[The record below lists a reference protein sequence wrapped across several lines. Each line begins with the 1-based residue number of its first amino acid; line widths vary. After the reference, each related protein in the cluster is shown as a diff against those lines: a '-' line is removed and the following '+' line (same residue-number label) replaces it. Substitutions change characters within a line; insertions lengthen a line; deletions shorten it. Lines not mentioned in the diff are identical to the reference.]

1 MNSIRRNMA
10 LRIGGAAL
18 LLSLGGGFGLY
29 FALDGALATQFDHAL
44 ATKAQALVSAAEID
58 NGKFEIDLDIQ
69 AFAGFGSGSPGDY
82 FQISAT
88 DGRVVGFEALVR

>member
-44 ATKAQALVSAAEID
+44 ATTVDWYRNNRTWWEPLKSRAAL
-58 NGKFEIDLDIQ
+58 
-69 AFAGFGSGSPGDY
+69 SPPRPRR
-82 FQISAT
+82 S
-88 DGRVVGFEALVR
+88 